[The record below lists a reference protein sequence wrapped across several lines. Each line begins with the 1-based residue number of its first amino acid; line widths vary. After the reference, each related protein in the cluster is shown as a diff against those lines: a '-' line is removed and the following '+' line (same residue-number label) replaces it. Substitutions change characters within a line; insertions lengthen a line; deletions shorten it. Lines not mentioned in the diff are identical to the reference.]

1 MIKKNISIL
10 IVCILFLFIY
20 NLFINNIE
28 GGEKSI
34 CLLNR
39 ILYQKTIKRLSYEI
53 CIIAINNIGKNMGSS
68 F

>member
-34 CLLNR
+34 MP
-39 ILYQKTIKRLSYEI
+39 SEPH
-53 CIIAINNIGKNMGSS
+53 IIPKNN
-68 F
+68 